1 MGSFDQKVVN
11 PTKRVEKEVGKSI
24 KGDHLGETSMRTL
37 TFLKWG
43 E

>member
-1 MGSFDQKVVN
+1 MGSFDREVAI
-11 PTKRVEKEVGKSI
+11 PTKRVEKKVGESI

-43 E
+43 K